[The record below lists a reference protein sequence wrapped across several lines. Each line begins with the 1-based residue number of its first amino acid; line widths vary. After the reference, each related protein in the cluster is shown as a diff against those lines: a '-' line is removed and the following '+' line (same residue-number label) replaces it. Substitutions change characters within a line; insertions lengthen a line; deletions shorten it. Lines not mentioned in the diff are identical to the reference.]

1 MFTGIVETLGMVK
14 ELTPSGT
21 NLQIRMESALTAEL
35 RIDQSVSHNGVCLT
49 VDGFTDGDYT
59 ITCIRETL
67 EKTNLGRLKP
77 GDRVNLERCMPVN
90 GRLDGHIVQ
99 GHVDTTGK
107 VQEINNLDGSFEI
120 VVTYDHD
127 ELYTVSKGSITV
139 NGVSLT
145 VVRSED
151 GLFSIHVIPYT
162 WEHTNL
168 GTLQPGDTVN
178 LEFDILGKY
187 IAAYLHKIKASI

>member
-1 MFTGIVETLGMVK
+1 MFTGIVETLGIVK
-14 ELTPSGT
+14 ALTPLGT
-21 NLQIRMESALTAEL
+21 NLQIRMESPLTADL
-35 RIDQSVSHNGVCLT
+35 KIDQSVSHNGVCLT
-49 VDGFTDGDYT
+49 IDGFTGGDYT
-59 ITCIRETL
+59 VTCIRETL
-67 EKTNLGRLKP
+67 EKTNLGTLKP

-107 VQEINNLDGSFEI
+107 VKAINSLDGSFEM
-120 VVTYDHD
+120 VVTYEHD
-127 ELYTVSKGSITV
+127 ELYTVGKGSITV

-151 GLFSIHVIPYT
+151 RLFSVHIIPYT

-168 GTLQPGDTVN
+168 GGLQPGDVVN